1 MCRKIVF
8 GLHKEEN
15 DAIMEP
21 RTTGTL
27 FQEEFC
33 IQFALCAKAYL
44 DGLVKRMKTVDHPS
58 QWSEDAMTKEL
69 REFKK
74 NEPQAGRLFQFT
86 YFSHLD
92 LIGRK
97 TAAANSGSHL
107 YPFFRVFVT
116 SFANSEPRM
125 IKEYV
130 DKYNHVERTD
140 YVQELV
146 RSALRT
152 LTNDVRDAPASS
164 VVSRRS
170 SSRSARGVS
179 EMQRSLKVGSV
190 AASRISTQPQ
200 SQQATAK
207 LLSVGGGSV
216 FQPQDSVSVVPIVER
231 SVASL
236 WKATEGP

>member
-1 MCRKIVF
+1 
-8 GLHKEEN
+8 
-15 DAIMEP
+15 
-21 RTTGTL
+21 
-27 FQEEFC
+27 
-33 IQFALCAKAYL
+33 
-44 DGLVKRMKTVDHPS
+44 
-58 QWSEDAMTKEL
+58 MTKEL
-69 REFKK
+69 RMFEE
-74 NEPQAGRLFQFT
+74 NEPQAGCLFQFT

-125 IKEYV
+125 INEYV
-130 DKYNHVERTD
+130 NKYNHVERTD

-152 LTNDVRDAPASS
+152 LTNDVRDAPAPS

-190 AASRISTQPQ
+190 AASRISKQ

>member
-1 MCRKIVF
+1 MF
-8 GLHKEEN
+8 GLHKEQH

-21 RTTGTL
+21 RTSRTL

-44 DGLVKRMKTVDHPS
+44 DGLIKRMKSVDHPS
-58 QWSEDAMTKEL
+58 QWSDDTMTKEL
-69 REFKK
+69 RLFEE

-86 YFSHLD
+86 YLSHLD

-116 SFANSEPRM
+116 SFANSDPRM

-164 VVSRRS
+164 VASRRS
-170 SSRSARGVS
+170 LRSARGVS
-179 EMQRSLKVGSV
+179 EKQQRSLAAGSV
-190 AASRISTQPQ
+190 AASRISTRPQ

-216 FQPQDSVSVVPIVER
+216 FQPHDSVSVVPIVER

-236 WKATEGP
+236 WKATEGPP

>member
-1 MCRKIVF
+1 
-8 GLHKEEN
+8 
-15 DAIMEP
+15 MEP
-21 RTTGTL
+21 RTSRTL

-44 DGLVKRMKTVDHPS
+44 DGLIKRMKSVDHPS
-58 QWSEDAMTKEL
+58 QWSDDTMTKEL
-69 REFKK
+69 RLFEQ

-116 SFANSEPRM
+116 AFANSEPRM

-152 LTNDVRDAPASS
+152 LTNDVRDAASS
-164 VVSRRS
+164 VASRRS
-170 SSRSARGVS
+170 TSRSAHGVS
-179 EMQRSLKVGSV
+179 EKQQRSL
-190 AASRISTQPQ
+190 AASRISTRPQ

-216 FQPQDSVSVVPIVER
+216 FQPHDSVSVVPIVER